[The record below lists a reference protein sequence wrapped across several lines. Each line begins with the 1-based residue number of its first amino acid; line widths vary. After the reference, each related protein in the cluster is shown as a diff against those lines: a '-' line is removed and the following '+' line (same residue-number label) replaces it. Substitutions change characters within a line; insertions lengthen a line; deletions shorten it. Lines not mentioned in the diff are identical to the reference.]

1 MGLIIQDKLNEIE
14 ILMPKVDVVFIP
26 DIHPDGLLLHYS
38 TTYKYNSELED
49 FFLSN
54 NSFIVST
61 KITTYLRKE
70 YGVIDLND
78 TMYGDNF
85 KEWPLFVW
93 IFHFILPP
101 VSLPAFHFY
110 EPQTS
115 I

>member
-54 NSFIVST
+54 NCSRHSHP
-61 KITTYLRKE
+61 
-70 YGVIDLND
+70 D
-78 TMYGDNF
+78 TQPFFNRT
-85 KEWPLFVW
+85 L
-93 IFHFILPP
+93 
-101 VSLPAFHFY
+101 SRN
-110 EPQTS
+110 
-115 I
+115 